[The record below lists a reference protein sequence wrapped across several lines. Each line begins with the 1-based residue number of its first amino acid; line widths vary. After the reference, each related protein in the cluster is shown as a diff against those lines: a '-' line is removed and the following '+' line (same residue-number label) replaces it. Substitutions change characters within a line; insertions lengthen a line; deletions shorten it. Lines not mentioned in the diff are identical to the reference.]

1 MTRFAT
7 FAALY
12 VVALFLEPG
21 ELWTDFKVTALL
33 FALGVML
40 LAVGLT
46 RKTLPVFLVV
56 AMAHPLLLYFPDVPN
71 HVNVEIYASLLLLL
85 AIGYSLWRSDE
96 YPTDDDCF
104 ELVRPVL
111 QLSMVLIYVLAG
123 FDKLNA
129 DFLNPGV
136 SCVGGM
142 LADLTRVA
150 TRTVFGVPRV
160 VVAAGAV
167 GLTLVAMFG
176 TRPADRAV
184 PRWILGGIVALILLP
199 VLLAVR
205 FAPRLPVGAAFYL
218 VLGMAGM
225 VILWELVGGLLLTVP
240 RFQGPLLAFSW
251 TMHAMLSLIGFVHF
265 GALAFAM
272 LFTFVPPRYFD
283 LVTQGVRLP
292 VLGRSVP
299 RSHVYLAANLLT
311 GIVSGLGSRLG
322 AALLFNLSV
331 LFLLWP
337 ILRAVAAQVPRP
349 VWPGVGLWS
358 GRTPAWFYLFPA
370 LLLGHGLTSYLGLRT
385 AGNFTMFS
393 NLRTEGARSN
403 HLLLG
408 SNPLKVWGYQEDV
421 VHFTAVDD
429 SLAAFGENRQPLQGN
444 RVPVVEFRKWIYRW
458 TSEGRRI
465 PMTFE
470 YRGQVHSTENITTDP
485 VWRTDHRDWA
495 MRLLDFR
502 IIQSNGANEC
512 RW

>member
-1 MTRFAT
+1 MSEPGMTRFAT

-167 GLTLVAMFG
+167 GLTL
-176 TRPADRAV
+176 
-184 PRWILGGIVALILLP
+184 IVTLILLP

-205 FAPRLPVGAAFYL
+205 FAPRLPVGAAYYL

-240 RFQGPLLAFSW
+240 R
-251 TMHAMLSLIGFVHF
+251 
-265 GALAFAM
+265 
-272 LFTFVPPRYFD
+272 
-283 LVTQGVRLP
+283 
-292 VLGRSVP
+292 
-299 RSHVYLAANLLT
+299 
-311 GIVSGLGSRLG
+311 
-322 AALLFNLSV
+322 
-331 LFLLWP
+331 
-337 ILRAVAAQVPRP
+337 
-349 VWPGVGLWS
+349 
-358 GRTPAWFYLFPA
+358 
-370 LLLGHGLTSYLGLRT
+370 
-385 AGNFTMFS
+385 
-393 NLRTEGARSN
+393 
-403 HLLLG
+403 
-408 SNPLKVWGYQEDV
+408 
-421 VHFTAVDD
+421 
-429 SLAAFGENRQPLQGN
+429 
-444 RVPVVEFRKWIYRW
+444 
-458 TSEGRRI
+458 
-465 PMTFE
+465 
-470 YRGQVHSTENITTDP
+470 
-485 VWRTDHRDWA
+485 
-495 MRLLDFR
+495 
-502 IIQSNGANEC
+502 
-512 RW
+512 